1 MNPTT
6 IIAIINGVISLAGA
20 VIPLIPGNSA
30 GSSSMGK
37 IIETITALAPL
48 VTDQVGVVYTGVKN
62 IIASIGSHPATTAEQ
77 LVALQAFDKQVDD
90 AWNGIESQLDPDATA
105 GA

>member
-1 MNPTT
+1 MNPAT
-6 IIAIINGVISLAGA
+6 IVAIINGVLSLAGA
-20 VIPLIPGNSA
+20 IVPLIPGSSA

-37 IIETITALAPL
+37 VIETITALAPL
-48 VTDQVGVVYTGVKN
+48 VTDQVGLVYTGVKN

-90 AWNGIESQLDPDATA
+90 AWNLIEAQLDPDAPA
-105 GA
+105 SA